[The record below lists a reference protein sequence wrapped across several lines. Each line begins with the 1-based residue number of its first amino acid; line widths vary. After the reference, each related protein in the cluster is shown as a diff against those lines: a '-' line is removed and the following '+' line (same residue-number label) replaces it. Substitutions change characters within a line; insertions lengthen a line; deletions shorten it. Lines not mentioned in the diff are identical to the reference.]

1 MATTQPDPGVETRH
15 EGTVDSVYAG
25 DSGVDRLKP
34 NAIGLWGVVFIAVTG
49 AAPISAML
57 FNVPFA
63 TGFGTG
69 LYTPA
74 AFLFATIILT
84 IFSIG
89 YVAMA
94 RKIRATGGFYT
105 FISHGLGRELGLA
118 TGITG
123 ALSYALFEVSLL
135 GGFAYFAVG
144 NFNDWFGWEIPWV
157 AFALFAA
164 LLISVLC
171 YFHVELSVKILG
183 AALIGEVIILTI
195 FDLVVFGSGGSE
207 ADGIQWEGL
216 NMFQLTDP
224 SDIAGGAALAAG
236 VGLFL
241 AFWSWVGF
249 EAVPNYAEESKDPAK
264 IVPRATLISVLGL
277 GILYVITSLAFVSA
291 FPKDELIA
299 TAGNADSP
307 PFFLAMNQYGNQFLE
322 TLMQVL
328 ILTGSF
334 ACAMA
339 FHNVAM
345 RYYYA
350 MGREG
355 ILPKSQGK
363 THPKYKSPYV
373 ASITQTVVA
382 IVIVLAWGIGSGF
395 SFADAADTAYVR
407 IYTMMAVQ
415 GVVWLLAI
423 QAVCALAVL
432 VWHRRHKH
440 PDSWVVVTLCPIIAI
455 LGQVFAIYL
464 LFANIDT
471 LAGTIGYV
479 DLIGPIALLGVVI
492 GLGYAF
498 LLKRTNRQKFDTIG
512 RMIDEGAMEE
522 PHPGTVNA

>member
-1 MATTQPDPGVETRH
+1 MSSTKPDPGLEVRH
-15 EGTVDSVYAG
+15 EGMVESVTAA
-25 DSGVDRLKP
+25 DHGVDRLKP
-34 NAIGLWGVVFIAVTG
+34 NAVGLMGVIFVAVTG

-69 LYTPA
+69 IYTPA

-84 IFSIG
+84 IFAVG

-94 RKIRATGGFYT
+94 SKIRATGGFYT

-118 TGITG
+118 AGICG
-123 ALSYALFEVSLL
+123 ALAYALFEVSLL
-135 GGFAYFAVG
+135 GGFAYFASS
-144 NFNDWFGWEIPWV
+144 NFDDWFGWHIAWIW
-157 AFALFAA
+157 FALFAA

-171 YFHVELSVKILG
+171 YFHVELSVRVLG
-183 AALIGEVIILTI
+183 FALIGEVIILAI
-195 FDLVVFGSGGSE
+195 FDLVVFGSGGSN
-207 ADGIQWEGL
+207 ADGIQFESL
-216 NMFQLTDP
+216 NMFKLTDP
-224 SDIAGGAALAAG
+224 GPGLAAG

-249 EAVPNYAEESKDPAK
+249 EAIPNYAEESKNPRK
-264 IVPRATLISVLGL
+264 IVPRATLISVVAL
-277 GILYVITSLAFVSA
+277 GIGYVITSLAFVSA
-291 FPKDELIA
+291 FPTNELVA
-299 TAGNADSP
+299 TAGNADNP
-307 PFFLAMNQYGNQFLE
+307 PFFLAMEQYGSVFLKDV
-322 TLMQVL
+322 MQVL

-339 FHNVAM
+339 FHNVTM
-345 RYYYA
+345 RYFYA

-355 ILPKSQGK
+355 ILPRGLGK
-363 THPKYKSPYV
+363 THPHYKSAYV
-373 ASITQTVVA
+373 ASITQTVIA
-382 IVIVLAWGIGSGF
+382 LALVLAWGVGSGF
-395 SFADAADTAYVR
+395 AFADGSDTAYVR

-440 PDSWVVVTLCPIIAI
+440 PDSWVVVVLCPIIAI
-455 LGQVFAIYL
+455 VGQVFAIYL
-464 LFANIDT
+464 LFKNIDV

-479 DLIGPIALLGVVI
+479 DLIGPIAIVGVII

-498 LLKRTNRQKFDTIG
+498 LLKSRNRRKFDMIG
-512 RMIDEGAMEE
+512 RMIDEGAIDDSHASVPEVAKA
-522 PHPGTVNA
+522 PA

>member
-1 MATTQPDPGVETRH
+1 MATTKPDPGVGARH
-15 EGTVDSVYAG
+15 EGTVESVYAG

-63 TGFGTG
+63 VGFGTG

-94 RKIRATGGFYT
+94 KKIRATGGFYT

-118 TGITG
+118 AGLTG
-123 ALSYALFEVSLL
+123 ALAYALFEVSLL
-135 GGFAYFAVG
+135 GGFAYFSVT

-157 AFALFAA
+157 AFAVFAA
-164 LLISVLC
+164 VLISVLC
-171 YFHVELSVKILG
+171 YFDVELSVKILG
-183 AALIGEVIILTI
+183 FALIGEVIILTI

-207 ADGIQWEGL
+207 ADGIQFESL

-224 SDIAGGAALAAG
+224 GVGLAAG

-249 EAVPNYAEESKDPAK
+249 EAVPNYAEESRDPQH
-264 IVPRATLISVLGL
+264 IVPRATLISVIGL

-291 FPKDELIA
+291 YPEATLIKDA
-299 TAGNADSP
+299 QNPDG
-307 PFFLAMNQYGNQFLE
+307 PFFVAMQQYGNQFFE

-345 RYYYA
+345 RYGYA
-350 MGREG
+350 LGREG
-355 ILPKSQGK
+355 ILPKSFSRTHK
-363 THPKYKSPYV
+363 THKSPYV
-373 ASITQTVVA
+373 ASLAQTA
-382 IVIVLAWGIGSGF
+382 FALLLVLAWGIGAGF
-395 SFADAADTAYVR
+395 GFGDAFDTAYVR

-415 GVVWLLAI
+415 GVVWLLTI
-423 QAVCALAVL
+423 QVVCALAVIL
-432 VWHRRHKH
+432 WHRRHKH
-440 PDSWVVVTLCPIIAI
+440 PDSWVIVTLCPIIAI
-455 LGQVFAIYL
+455 VGQVFALYL
-464 LFANIDT
+464 LFANIDV

-479 DLIGPIALLGVVI
+479 DLIGPIAIVGVVAALI
-492 GLGYAF
+492 YAVA
-498 LLKRTNRQKFDTIG
+498 LKRTNRKKFDTIG
-512 RMIDEGAMEE
+512 RMIDEGVIEE
-522 PHPGTVNA
+522 PGTAPA

>member
-1 MATTQPDPGVETRH
+1 MATTKPDSGVEVRH
-15 EGTVDSVYAG
+15 EGTVESVYAG
-25 DSGVDRLKP
+25 DAGVDRLKP
-34 NAIGLWGVVFIAVTG
+34 NAIGLWGVIFVAVTG

-63 TGFGTG
+63 VGFGTG
-69 LYTPA
+69 IYTPA

-94 RKIRATGGFYT
+94 RKMRAAGGFYT

-118 TGITG
+118 AGLTG

-135 GGFAYFAVG
+135 GGFAYFSAT
-144 NFNDWFGWEIPWV
+144 NFNDWFGWEVPWI

-164 LLISVLC
+164 VLISVLC
-171 YFHVELSVKILG
+171 YFDVELSVKVLG
-183 AALIGEVIILTI
+183 FALIGELIILAI
-195 FDLVVFGSGGSE
+195 FDLVVFGDGGG
-207 ADGIQWEGL
+207 ADGIHLEAL

-224 SDIAGGAALAAG
+224 GVGLAAG

-249 EAVPNYAEESKDPAK
+249 EAIPNYAEESKDPK
-264 IVPRATLISVLGL
+264 RIVPRATLISVMGL

-291 FPKDELIA
+291 FPEATLVKDAQNPE
-299 TAGNADSP
+299 G
-307 PFFLAMNQYGNQFLE
+307 PFFLAMEQYGSEWLK

-345 RYYYA
+345 RYGYA
-350 MGREG
+350 LGREG
-355 ILPKSQGK
+355 ILPKSFGRTHK
-363 THPKYKSPYV
+363 THKSPYI
-373 ASITQTVVA
+373 ASLAQTAFA
-382 IVIVLAWGIGSGF
+382 IVLVLAWGIGAGF
-395 SFADAADTAYVR
+395 GFGDAFDTAYVR

-415 GVVWLLAI
+415 GVVWLLTI
-423 QAVCALAVL
+423 QVVCALAVIL
-432 VWHRRHKH
+432 WHRRHKH
-440 PDSWVVVTLCPIIAI
+440 PDSWVIVTLCPIIAI
-455 LGQVFAIYL
+455 VGQVFALYL
-464 LFANIDT
+464 LFANIDV

-479 DLIGPIALLGVVI
+479 DLIGPIAIIGVVAA
-492 GLGYAF
+492 LLYAAA
-498 LLKRTNRQKFDTIG
+498 LKRTNRAKFDMIG
-512 RMIDEGAMEE
+512 RMIDEGKVA
-522 PHPGTVNA
+522 P